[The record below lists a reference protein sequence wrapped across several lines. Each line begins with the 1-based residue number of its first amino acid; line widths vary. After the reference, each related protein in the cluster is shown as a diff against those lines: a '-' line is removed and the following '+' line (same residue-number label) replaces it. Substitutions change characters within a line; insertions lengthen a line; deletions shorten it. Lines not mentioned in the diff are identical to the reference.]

1 MTGSQK
7 LLRGGEEV
15 LIIQSVFFNG
25 LTWLTQ
31 GILFLLLFI
40 MIYYLSLALFNKH
53 RNKRVYSGTI
63 GFRHQRWS
71 RGFRKLLLLPSPTS
85 RSLRERQQL
94 LMGCGLGWQAETYLA
109 ARRMLT
115 LTLLLLLTGMFYL
128 ERLYGPYSFNV
139 RVVEILLTAIIALM
153 MLDKP
158 FLESFMRHR
167 RQRIVSDVYIVS
179 RQLLYYSGSS
189 MNLHTKLVRCL
200 PYANSIR
207 NELYMLT
214 NEWYHN
220 AAYAIGQFK
229 QRIGTEEG
237 YSFAETLN
245 SLRQHESERYYELL
259 RQRVQDY
266 KEKLEL
272 TKEGR
277 RETVSY
283 LLFIMAGIP
292 ILFTFRL
299 FVYPWVAEGQKLFE
313 SLG

>member
-1 MTGSQK
+1 LAIESV
-7 LLRGGEEV
+7 LL
-15 LIIQSVFFNG
+15 SG
-25 LTWLTQ
+25 LTWFAQ

-40 MIYYLSLALFNKH
+40 MLYYLGLGLFHNRWRRRLYKGQIVW
-53 RNKRVYSGTI
+53 NKRRLSWGY
-63 GFRHQRWS
+63 
-71 RGFRKLLLLPSPTS
+71 RKLLLLPSPDS
-85 RSLRERQQL
+85 SGSKERQQL
-94 LMGCGLGWQAETYLA
+94 LLGCGLTWSVESYLA
-109 ARRMLT
+109 AKRVFT
-115 LTLLLLLTGMFYL
+115 LI
-128 ERLYGPYSFNV
+128 
-139 RVVEILLTAIIALM
+139 ILLFVIGLFGAEGLYDEPSLNLRISQIALITIIILLI
-153 MLDKP
+153 LDKP
-158 FLESFMRHR
+158 FLESYMRHR
-167 RQRIVSDVYIVS
+167 RQRIIGDVYTIS
-179 RQLLYYSGSS
+179 RQLLYYTGSS

-200 PYANSIR
+200 PYANCIR

-220 AAYAIGQFK
+220 AANAIIRFK

-245 SLRQHESERYYELL
+245 SLRQYENKQYYELL
-259 RQRVQDY
+259 QQRVQDY

>member
-1 MTGSQK
+1 MSQ
-7 LLRGGEEV
+7 
-15 LIIQSVFFNG
+15 
-25 LTWLTQ
+25 
-31 GILFLLLFI
+31 
-40 MIYYLSLALFNKH
+40 ALFNKH
-53 RNKRVYSGTI
+53 RNKRIYTGTM
-63 GFRHQRWS
+63 GFHHQRWS
-71 RGFRKLLLLPSPTS
+71 RGYRKLLLLPSPTS
-85 RSLRERQQL
+85 RSMRERQQL
-94 LMGCGLGWQAETYLA
+94 LTGCGFAWKAEAYLA
-109 ARRMLT
+109 AKRMLT
-115 LTLLLLLTGMFYL
+115 LILLLVLTGMFYL
-128 ERLYGPYSFNV
+128 ERLYDPYSFNV
-139 RVVEILLTAIIALM
+139 RVIEILLTAIISLV
-153 MLDKP
+153 MLDKA

-167 RQRIVSDVYIVS
+167 RQKIISDVYTVS
-179 RQLLYYSGSS
+179 RQLLYYTGSS

-220 AAYAIGQFK
+220 AAYAIGRFK

-245 SLRQHESERYYELL
+245 SLRQHESEQYYELL

-277 RETVSY
+277 KETVSY

-313 SLG
+313 SLGR